1 MNYVMKAD
9 INITSG
15 KPTMADL
22 TEDQL
27 AQIKAVLQRR
37 YLELREE
44 IRSELERSGNEHYAD
59 LAGPAPDPGDDSV
72 ADMLVDLDAAIV
84 DRQVRE
90 IREIEE
96 TLKRLAELDFGDCV
110 DCGGEIGFE
119 RLMAYPTA
127 RRCVRCQNL
136 HEKTY
141 SHESNPT
148 L

>member
-1 MNYVMKAD
+1 
-9 INITSG
+9 
-15 KPTMADL
+15 MAKL

-27 AQIKAVLQRR
+27 AQLKAALQAR

-44 IRSELERSGNEHYAD
+44 IRSELERSGNEHYAA
-59 LAGPAPDPGDDSV
+59 LAGPVPDPGDESV
-72 ADMLVDLDAAIV
+72 ADVLVDVAAAIV
-84 DRQVRE
+84 DRQVHELRE
-90 IREIEE
+90 TEAA
-96 TLKRLAELDFGDCV
+96 LKRLADLDFGDCI

-127 RRCVRCQNL
+127 RRCIPCQSL